1 MIQLLPVLSGIM
13 WGAAGVF
20 VRIFTEL
27 GMNSLTIVESR
38 VIPAVSIIFTGLF
51 IIDKKLLRIKFL
63 IYGYFSVR
71 VFSVCWA

>member
-1 MIQLLPVLSGIM
+1 MIQLLPILSGIM

-38 VIPAVSIIFTGLF
+38 VIPAVVIIFAGLF
-51 IIDKKLLRIKFL
+51 IMDKN
-63 IYGYFSVR
+63 YCG
-71 VFSVCWA
+71 